1 MGTVRDFA
9 VGARVRPSRGE
20 IAVRFADKVVLITGA
35 GRGIGKATAERL
47 AREGAAVAVLD
58 RDREAAEA
66 VVAMLEG
73 AGTSALALAA
83 DITERPALEAAVE
96 RARGHFERIDVLV
109 NNAARALKGNL
120 EQTTPED
127 WASELAGTLSG
138 AFLVTRLVLPGMIE
152 RGRGAIVNVGSVNG
166 LLALGNP
173 GYSAAKAGLLN
184 FTKALATEYGEKGI
198 RSNMVSPGTVGT
210 ESPSWQKRLA
220 LDPQVFDK
228 LARWYPVGRVGRPED
243 IAAAIAF
250 LAADEAAFVNG
261 ANLVVDGG
269 LTAGNAP
276 MIAELTIETR

>member
-1 MGTVRDFA
+1 VRY
-9 VGARVRPSRGE
+9 
-20 IAVRFADKVVLITGA
+20 ADRVVLITGA
-35 GRGIGKATAERL
+35 GRGIGRATALRL
-47 AREGAAVAVLD
+47 AGEGAALAILD
-58 RDREAAEA
+58 RDGAAAEA
-66 VVAMLEG
+66 ASAALRATG
-73 AGTSALALAA
+73 ANALALAA
-83 DITERPALEAAVE
+83 DITDQPALEAALE
-96 RARGHFERIDVLV
+96 RALGHFGRIDVLV
-109 NNAARALKGNL
+109 NNAARALQGNL

-127 WASELAGTLSG
+127 WVSELAGTLTG
-138 AFLVTRLVLPGMIE
+138 AFLTTRLVLPGMVG

-184 FTKALATEYGEKGI
+184 FTKALATEYGNKGI
-198 RSNMVSPGTVGT
+198 RANMVSPGTIRT

-220 LDPQVFDK
+220 RDPDVFEK

>member
-1 MGTVRDFA
+1 MRY
-9 VGARVRPSRGE
+9 
-20 IAVRFADKVVLITGA
+20 ADKVVLITGA
-35 GRGIGKATAERL
+35 GRGIGRATASRL
-47 AREGAAVAVLD
+47 AGEGAALAILD
-58 RDREAAEA
+58 RDQAAADAAAAALREAGAEA
-66 VVAMLEG
+66 
-73 AGTSALALAA
+73 LAIVA
-83 DITERPALEAAVE
+83 DITDRPALEAVIE
-96 RARGHFERIDVLV
+96 RALGHFGRVDVLV

-127 WASELAGTLSG
+127 WASELAGTLTG
-138 AFLVTRLVLPGMIE
+138 AFLVTRLLLPGMVE

-184 FTKALATEYGEKGI
+184 FTKALATEYGKKGI
-198 RSNMVSPGTVGT
+198 RANMVSPGTIRT

-220 LDPQVFDK
+220 RDAQVFEK